1 MRTAADRFL
10 FRRCCI
16 LEVHLALFFIPVRI
30 HQIIVCYLLI
40 QFFSLSRIYFFYELG
55 RYAAQMLPGSITV
68 LLKTNEPAATIA
80 PSPITAWS
88 RIVEP
93 IPTNA

>member
-1 MRTAADRFL
+1 M
-10 FRRCCI
+10 
-16 LEVHLALFFIPVRI
+16 
-30 HQIIVCYLLI
+30 CYLLI
-40 QFFSLSRIYFFYELG
+40 QFFSLSRIYFFMNLAG
-55 RYAAQMLPGSITV
+55 TPPQMLPGSITV
-68 LLKTNEPAATIA
+68 LLKTSEPAATIA